1 MRTHCLVVTF
11 VELIAPHTSVLTI
24 LAISFERYYAICQPL
39 RAGYVCTK
47 SRAMAIS
54 LFTWLCAGILTS
66 PIIGLTNYGFVL
78 DDPEPSCGPSVE
90 DYWTKF
96 YYMASFMLFFLI
108 PCIILLVLY
117 ALIAQHLIR
126 EPARI
131 SNPSSAGV
139 SSAALAATAIVAG
152 ENHALGGGSVNRQ
165 PRRRNRI
172 QRHQNSNRA
181 RRQVVAML
189 GAVVVSF
196 FVCLLPYRLL
206 SLFQE
211 SEGISPEIFYMLV
224 NFCRVMVY
232 LNSAIN
238 PILYNLMSSKFR
250 NGFLRLFGLKGFAR
264 QGTVTSSSMTN
275 TNTTSTTA
283 SSSNAV
289 AQANASLAH
298 HGTLSLHRPLHYRL
312 SINTQSIFCFMF
324 HFDMIYTHVLHT
336 SPSVLLGSSS
346 NSPQPYNPFNMKAMY
361 VVVLAFAALA
371 AVEEIKGV
379 AAEEPKKTVVAV
391 EESKE
396 IREVKALPAFAFAI
410 PYGFGYAASAPY
422 GYGYHSPTPHAYG
435 YAPASFD
442 ATSAKFAATP
452 FAFGAAPAKFAAS
465 PYGNAYAAAPY
476 TYGYA
481 ALPYGYAAPAAS
493 STAKLA
499 AQVYAPYGAA
509 KQYATYPYSAY
520 HSPAFPYSYG
530 YAASPYNFKFDGA
543 KDGAATYQPEN
554 FPYAFPAYANAGFPF
569 ALKE

>member
-1 MRTHCLVVTF
+1 M
-11 VELIAPHTSVLTI
+11 
-24 LAISFERYYAICQPL
+24 
-39 RAGYVCTK
+39 
-47 SRAMAIS
+47 
-54 LFTWLCAGILTS
+54 
-66 PIIGLTNYGFVL
+66 
-78 DDPEPSCGPSVE
+78 
-90 DYWTKF
+90 
-96 YYMASFMLFFLI
+96 
-108 PCIILLVLY
+108 
-117 ALIAQHLIR
+117 
-126 EPARI
+126 
-131 SNPSSAGV
+131 
-139 SSAALAATAIVAG
+139 
-152 ENHALGGGSVNRQ
+152 
-165 PRRRNRI
+165 
-172 QRHQNSNRA
+172 
-181 RRQVVAML
+181 
-189 GAVVVSF
+189 
-196 FVCLLPYRLL
+196 
-206 SLFQE
+206 
-211 SEGISPEIFYMLV
+211 
-224 NFCRVMVY
+224 
-232 LNSAIN
+232 
-238 PILYNLMSSKFR
+238 
-250 NGFLRLFGLKGFAR
+250 
-264 QGTVTSSSMTN
+264 
-275 TNTTSTTA
+275 
-283 SSSNAV
+283 
-289 AQANASLAH
+289 
-298 HGTLSLHRPLHYRL
+298 
-312 SINTQSIFCFMF
+312 
-324 HFDMIYTHVLHT
+324 
-336 SPSVLLGSSS
+336 
-346 NSPQPYNPFNMKAMY
+346 
-361 VVVLAFAALA
+361 LAFAALA

-396 IREVKALPAFAFAI
+396 IREVKALPAFAFTI

-530 YAASPYNFKFDGA
+530 YGKSDFNEVLDVVLIINRFVGVTAASPYNFKFDGA